1 MLTHF
6 LPSTTMDELN
16 ELTDKL
22 SSIDITNGDNGSIKQ
37 QGDNNENIFVMKSLR
52 DVISKIQI

>member
-1 MLTHF
+1 
-6 LPSTTMDELN
+6 MDELN

-22 SSIDITNGDNGSIKQ
+22 SSINIANESSSDDSQ
-37 QGDNNENIFVMKSLR
+37 QKDNENMFVMKSLR

>member
-22 SSIDITNGDNGSIKQ
+22 SSIDITNGDNDSIKQ

>member
-1 MLTHF
+1 
-6 LPSTTMDELN
+6 MDELN

-22 SSIDITNGDNGSIKQ
+22 SSVDITSDENGIIKQ
-37 QGDNNENIFVMKSLR
+37 QNDNNENIFVMKSLR

>member
-1 MLTHF
+1 
-6 LPSTTMDELN
+6 MDELN

-22 SSIDITNGDNGSIKQ
+22 SSIDITNGDNDSIKQ